1 MFSSQCAGQHGNVL
15 ADCPAQRS
23 TNGRCCLLES
33 SWARAAHVPLNS
45 VCPCMSASRLHAM
58 SSTSGLPRESSNY
71 RPGEP
76 LRSWTSGE
84 PIAPTDAELII
95 QASKS
100 LASLRRL
107 INGDHLTDEDLIAF
121 GRLNSNCVLRWY
133 EPIVSLVREP
143 QIDPEV
149 ITLLR
154 SSVPGLES

>member
-1 MFSSQCAGQHGNVL
+1 
-15 ADCPAQRS
+15 
-23 TNGRCCLLES
+23 
-33 SWARAAHVPLNS
+33 
-45 VCPCMSASRLHAM
+45 M
-58 SSTSGLPRESSNY
+58 SSTPGLPRESSNY

-95 QASKS
+95 QASES
-100 LASLRRL
+100 ADSLRRL
-107 INGDHLTDEDLIAF
+107 IDGDQLTDADLIAF

-149 ITLLR
+149 ITLLKA
-154 SSVPGLES
+154 SVFGLDP